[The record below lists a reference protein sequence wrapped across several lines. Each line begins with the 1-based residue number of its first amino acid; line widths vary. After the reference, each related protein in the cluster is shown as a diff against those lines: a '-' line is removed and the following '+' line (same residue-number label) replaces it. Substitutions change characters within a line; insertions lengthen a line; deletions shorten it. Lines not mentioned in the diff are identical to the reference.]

1 MALAAGARTIC
12 PWLNDMTDITI
23 YSSNY
28 CPFCIR
34 AKQLL
39 GRKGVA
45 YNEINVDGQPD
56 VRAEMARRAGRT
68 SVPQIWI
75 NDIHVGGCDELIAL
89 ERAGKLDTMLAD

>member
-1 MALAAGARTIC
+1 MAWEAGAPTVC
-12 PWLNDMTDITI
+12 HWLNDMTDITI

-39 GRKGVA
+39 GGKGLA
-45 YNEINVDGQPD
+45 FNEIIVDGQPA
-56 VRAEMARRAGRT
+56 VRAEMTRLAGRT

-75 NDIHVGGCDELIAL
+75 NGTHVGGCDELIAL
-89 ERAGKLDTMLAD
+89 DRSGKLDKMLAG

>member
-1 MALAAGARTIC
+1 MSEV
-12 PWLNDMTDITI
+12 TI

-39 GRKGVA
+39 DAKGVK
-45 YNEINVDGQPD
+45 YNEISVDGQPK
-56 VRAEMARRAGRT
+56 VRAEMTRLAGGAT

-75 NDIHVGGCDELIAL
+75 GKTHVGGCDQLQAL
-89 ERAGKLDTMLAD
+89 ERSGKLDAMLAS

>member
-1 MALAAGARTIC
+1 
-12 PWLNDMTDITI
+12 MTDITI

-39 GRKGVA
+39 DGKGLA
-45 YNEINVDGQPD
+45 FNEIIVDGQPA
-56 VRAEMARRAGRT
+56 VRAEMTRLAGRT

-75 NDIHVGGCDELIAL
+75 NGTHVGGCDELIAL
-89 ERAGKLDTMLAD
+89 DRSGKLDKMLAG

>member
-1 MALAAGARTIC
+1 MAEI
-12 PWLNDMTDITI
+12 II

-39 GRKGVA
+39 DSKGLS
-45 YNEINVDGQPD
+45 YREIGVDGQPA
-56 VRAEMARRAGRT
+56 VRAEMTRLAGRT

-75 NDIHVGGCDELIAL
+75 NGTHVGGCDELLAL
-89 ERAGKLDTMLAD
+89 DRTGKLDTLLAG

>member
-1 MALAAGARTIC
+1 
-12 PWLNDMTDITI
+12 MTDITI

-39 GRKGVA
+39 GSKGVS
-45 YNEINVDGQPD
+45 YDEIIVDGKPD
-56 VRAEMARRAGRT
+56 VRANMARLAGRT

-75 NDIHVGGCDELIAL
+75 NGTHVGGCDELIAL
-89 ERAGKLDTMLAD
+89 DRSGKLDTMLAD

>member
-1 MALAAGARTIC
+1 MAEI
-12 PWLNDMTDITI
+12 II

-39 GRKGVA
+39 DSKGLS
-45 YNEINVDGQPD
+45 YREIGVDGQPG
-56 VRAEMARRAGRT
+56 VRAEMTRLAGGRT

-75 NDIHVGGCDELIAL
+75 NGTHVGGCDDLMTL
-89 ERAGKLDTMLAD
+89 VRSGKLDTLLAD

>member
-1 MALAAGARTIC
+1 
-12 PWLNDMTDITI
+12 MTDITI

-39 GRKGVA
+39 DRKKLA
-45 YNEINVDGQPD
+45 YNEIKVDGKPD
-56 VRAEMARRAGRT
+56 VRAEMTRRAGRT

-89 ERAGKLDTMLAD
+89 ERSGKLDTMLAG